1 MLITSARRCFFGP
14 DPAQRGQMLLL
25 LLVNYVIA
33 VVGCCGRGA
42 AGVDCGR
49 GADLGA
55 GTVGALS
62 STRAVAP
69 GRRTATCEEAEQ
81 DCIGRLSCGMA
92 FHGHRL
98 DCKRELAGRT
108 PGRCSVHCRQSL
120 VSLASTEEGYAYI
133 GCECGGD
140 DYCRALRLRLAPC
153 WWQKPCA
160 SSTSSATAF
169 QLPGGLTPVAS
180 SPSSSSSTT
189 ASLSSRPQCS
199 RLAQDC
205 VADPVC
211 SVAWDYYRRFC
222 HEVLDGVADNCSTR
236 CRNSVRILV
245 RMEKAHRVLD
255 CACDGRV
262 TRVTCGNELNRIRTA
277 CFHLDGIE
285 PSGGSAGLLG
295 VGGVVGRALLLVC
308 LLTSF
313 GW

>member
-1 MLITSARRCFFGP
+1 MVIISARHFFGP
-14 DPAQRGQMLLL
+14 DPVQHSQMLV
-25 LLVNYVIA
+25 LLVNLVII
-33 VVGCCGRGA
+33 VLGSGRSV
-42 AGVDCGR
+42 GVDCGS
-49 GADLGA
+49 GADVGA
-55 GTVGALS
+55 GAVGAFS
-62 STRAVAP
+62 STQAIPR
-69 GRRTATCEEAEQ
+69 RRTPTCEEAEQ
-81 DCIGRLSCGMA
+81 DCIGRLTCGMA

-133 GCECGGD
+133 GCECGND
-140 DYCRALRLRLAPC
+140 DYCRALRLRLTPC

-160 SSTSSATAF
+160 SSTSGAATNTTGF
-169 QLPGGLTPVAS
+169 QLPGGLTPIAS
-180 SPSSSSSTT
+180 APSWSPPSSTT
-189 ASLSSRPQCS
+189 SLSTRPLCS
-199 RLAQDC
+199 QLAQDC
-205 VADPVC
+205 VTDPVC

-236 CRNSVRILV
+236 CRNSVHILI
-245 RMEKAHRVLD
+245 RMEMAHRLLD

-285 PSGGSAGLLG
+285 PSGGSRGPLS
-295 VGGVVGRALLLVC
+295 VDGVVGHALLLVY